1 MNNETAKLEIYLIEN
16 IDYIVT
22 EIKSYDIYST
32 LYDSATVAFSELTGI
47 SI

>member
-1 MNNETAKLEIYLIEN
+1 MDKKTAKLEIYLIEN

-32 LYDSATVAFSELTGI
+32 LCDSATGAFSELTGI